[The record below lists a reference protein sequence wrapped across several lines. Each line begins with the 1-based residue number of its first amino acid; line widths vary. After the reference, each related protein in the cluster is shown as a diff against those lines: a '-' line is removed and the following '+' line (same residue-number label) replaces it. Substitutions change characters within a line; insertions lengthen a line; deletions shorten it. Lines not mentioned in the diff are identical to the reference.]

1 MNPNE
6 IHCHDCGALI
16 GEIRDGAL
24 VRPMDTKADH
34 VPTGEFKELVK
45 DGWVMSPVVSGK
57 VACRH
62 CGLLHQVSRSGN
74 ELGTVTVQPG
84 YRVPFTTKR
93 RAEIE
98 ASRRRRRP

>member
-6 IHCHDCGALI
+6 IHCHDCGGLI

-24 VRPMDTKADH
+24 VRPADPKAKH
-34 VPTGEFKELVK
+34 VPEGSLPMLLV
-45 DGWVMSPVVSGK
+45 GGYILSPVVNGK
-57 VACRH
+57 ATCRH